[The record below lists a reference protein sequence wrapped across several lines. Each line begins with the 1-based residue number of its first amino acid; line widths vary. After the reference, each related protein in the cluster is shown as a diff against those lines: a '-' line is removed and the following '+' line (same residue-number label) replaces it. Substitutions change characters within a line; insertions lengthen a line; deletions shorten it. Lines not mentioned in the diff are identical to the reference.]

1 LTLNIFFV
9 ISDSKYVVREKEVCM
24 RKGVFLLVLS
34 LLMALSL
41 SLGCASRDYV
51 RQQIDPLVDRIS
63 KLEAMDCCNKADA
76 AAQRAEDAA
85 QRAEKAAQRSEN
97 ASQKAGKAFELQQVK

>member
-1 LTLNIFFV
+1 
-9 ISDSKYVVREKEVCM
+9 M
-24 RKGVFLLVLS
+24 RKSFITVVLL
-34 LLMALSL
+34 LLFTASW
-41 SLGCASRDYV
+41 GCATRDYV

-63 KLEAMDCCNKADA
+63 KLEAMDCCNKADD

-85 QRAEKAAQRSEN
+85 QRAERAAQRAEN

>member
-1 LTLNIFFV
+1 
-9 ISDSKYVVREKEVCM
+9 M
-24 RKGVFLLVLS
+24 RKGLIVIFFS
-34 LLMALSL
+34 LLLTA

-51 RQQIDPLVDRIS
+51 RQQMDPLVDRIS

-85 QRAEKAAQRSEN
+85 QRADDAAQRAEN
-97 ASQKAGKAFELQQVK
+97 ASQKAGKAFELQQMK

>member
-1 LTLNIFFV
+1 M
-9 ISDSKYVVREKEVCM
+9 K
-24 RKGVFLLVLS
+24 KGCVAAILFLF
-34 LLMALSL
+34 LMV

-63 KLEAMDCCNKADA
+63 KLEAMDCCDKADA

-85 QRAEKAAQRSEN
+85 ERAENAAQRAEN
-97 ASQKAGKAFELQQVK
+97 ASKKAGKAFEFQQLK

>member
-1 LTLNIFFV
+1 
-9 ISDSKYVVREKEVCM
+9 M
-24 RKGVFLLVLS
+24 GKGVFILVL
-34 LLMALSL
+34 LLLFAV

-63 KLEAMDCCNKADA
+63 KLEAMDCCDKADA

-85 QRAEKAAQRSEN
+85 QRAENAAQRAEK
-97 ASQKAGKAFELQQVK
+97 ASQVAGKAFELQQLK

>member
-1 LTLNIFFV
+1 M
-9 ISDSKYVVREKEVCM
+9 KKVVV
-24 RKGVFLLVLS
+24 VVVLS
-34 LLMALSL
+34 LVFSS

-63 KLEAMDCCNKADA
+63 KLEAMDCCDKADA

-85 QRAEKAAQRSEN
+85 QRAENAAQRAEN

>member
-1 LTLNIFFV
+1 
-9 ISDSKYVVREKEVCM
+9 M
-24 RKGVFLLVLS
+24 RKGIIVMVFS
-34 LLMALSL
+34 LLLAT

-76 AAQRAEDAA
+76 AAQRAEAAA
-85 QRAEKAAQRSEN
+85 QRAEGAAQRAEN
-97 ASQKAGKAFELQQVK
+97 ASQKAGKAFELQQMK

>member
-1 LTLNIFFV
+1 
-9 ISDSKYVVREKEVCM
+9 M
-24 RKGVFLLVLS
+24 GRKATLLVMS
-34 LLMALSL
+34 TLLLL

-63 KLEAMDCCNKADA
+63 KLEAMDCCDKADR

-85 QRAEKAAQRSEN
+85 QRAES
-97 ASQKAGKAFELQQVK
+97 ASQKAGKAFELQQEK